1 MAKLIQSESEF
12 KTYLGWY
19 GNCNQTCESFN
30 LENVSD
36 KVMIVYEYTTAGAP
50 AYWKYNVPFAGLQN
64 FTKLECGRAYFIIL
78 LKGSNEIDIPHLNV
92 SFHGVNSDLL
102 LTDECEKEASNPD
115 PEPSPTATKSPS
127 EESDDPTD
135 PGDEN
140 DEPLTELEF
149 RWNTIEGKKVLQVK
163 NILKPTHDENEN
175 RDTVANWSTL
185 YLTTEPVDSY
195 SLDHQ
200 FWPDAA
206 VDTNYTQQHGDSIT
220 FGGITISFGS
230 EETSSI
236 NEAVKYKQLILS
248 KGENVDLVPSPE
260 AEITNE
266 NSYAFIYS
274 GDNDDPDNSA
284 LLVNPKWP
292 VLVDATDDGDDET
305 DVLDFDA
312 LITEFSAL
320 AEEDRKPVTTEII
333 GTITQESIS
342 GGFFGVVVSSD
353 DENSEDEKYLPLN
366 IQEELSDHVGKQVK
380 ITAGY
385 SKLDDSQ
392 SIFMWGTMMFVDT
405 YEIIEDDTDPIT
417 LDFDALTQ
425 EMVDLEEAERENV
438 STDLVGDIV
447 SVDLAGGFIGVVVTS
462 DEAVNDPETKY
473 IPVNIQTELTDHVGK
488 QVKITVGYSKPENPN
503 DPDIFQWGKLLFV
516 DTYEILD
523 NEIVF
528 PTTICFSTSGI
539 HGETSGKYELFDEET
554 VSQKFSDAG
563 YDYQAIVDEGINGD
577 NATVNWMAS
586 QDSLVKYYHIIDEN
600 IENDWW
606 DFIYW
611 DGTKDNGV
619 WQRYDQYKFS
629 DTYDLLNSDGYK
641 FTGGNGGMIPEI
653 FISDISDGQSCPPE
667 QDEEDVID
675 FGALEIEYESL
686 AEPDRKE
693 ETVTGQIV
701 YEDIS
706 GGFYGLVTS
715 SIDGGEKFLPI
726 NLQDELEGLD
736 GKTLKITLGYSRKN
750 ADVSIFMWGTLVYVT
765 EYEILDENGEPLPD
779 DGIVFEVEGSK
790 IFGFDLKIKTET
802 GYLTD
807 NDEEVKIE
815 TEKDNIHLPANIVNL
830 IKENID
836 TCTHLEFKTLP
847 MRSFDKETCGL
858 IEDGKVFRYPII
870 LEKLEEN
877 KGARCIV
884 SSITTLYSEI
894 YLEKRKAN
902 TNPDVDIHELATNE
916 MNELVGETGFDVS
929 QIIGKTGKDKI
940 VKRRREKAF
949 SRVKDR
955 LSIILESGF
964 DDKMTSITE
973 KTDTEK
979 SNALS
984 GVLEKMLQKSRE
996 LTKPVLDESVFGAIP
1011 DSDNLNFKNS
1021 VKDLFG
1027 IVDETKKSG
1036 GSIIDSVKTIIK
1048 KRPTNSKIKNI
1059 SQLNEEDKKD
1069 LIDSAKEMVKDKEC
1083 GFEDVTEHIG
1093 PSVWM
1098 PPSRSISNTVRG
1110 LVSDWNQPNYY
1121 QSQNKLLPAEKDLN
1135 CGTGSYTGLTV
1146 DNFKAWC
1153 APTSAA
1159 IQLEHL
1165 VTYGGLKKP
1174 PFINDGYNSAL
1185 DSNPDLKTIDWN
1197 SARGWGNFLLDGPD
1211 QRGKVGDPNSVPEC
1225 SASDFGWYMDT
1236 NGKGQYGTSSLIGT
1250 GINMI
1255 WKGLNEFYARAGW
1268 HDLIG
1273 MVTHNPV
1280 GRLEG
1285 SYPKG
1290 YHSNTGSPA
1299 GDPGHTFKMI
1309 KNEIDHNRTVLASFY
1324 GWSISVAETD
1334 QGHTLEMLETKDT
1347 IKYFNFAERKDQSET
1362 LGEQYTL
1369 ENIEEVS
1376 NIGDALGHTVVVFGY
1391 IQRGSPEDIS
1401 NGQVDWL
1408 LVRDNDHTT
1417 EKTIAIPFSGVTANG
1432 ISGFSNLIA
1441 TFYVNP
1447 KFGRFVDPCLQTQPI
1462 TISVGAGKSGS
1473 PSYDFSMNDEVIV
1486 WDEFKLKKGVEYI
1499 FERTEDGHPFNIL
1512 PSEPRTEAYPDN
1524 WEPEA
1529 DWIEGKM
1536 ALKGN
1541 TIKMTIPKDYEG
1553 TISYQCGVHLG
1564 MKGVFSLDTDEEMIC
1579 PEDALECPDGMDAVI
1594 RDPLDNCNFP
1604 PCGFDPVEF
1613 KQQHHEWKMNRYFS
1627 YKFDFTWNGFGHPDF
1642 VGKPV
1647 TIYVQGGKI
1656 VKVDRAL
1663 EEGEVEDALFKH
1675 KIRYYT
1681 ITELYNLVHS
1691 HYTKSPRP
1699 YMIDINYNDEHNYIS
1714 SVVIDVNKDIV
1725 DEEVSF
1731 TVENFSETEPIK
1743 IL

>member
-19 GNCNQTCESFN
+19 GNCNQTCESYN

-92 SFHGVNSDLL
+92 SYHGVNSDLL
-102 LTDECEKEASNPD
+102 LTDDCKKEASDPN
-115 PEPSPTATKSPS
+115 PEPTPTATKSPS
-127 EESDDPTD
+127 EES
-135 PGDEN
+135 GDTGDGN
-140 DEPLTELEF
+140 DETLTELEF

-163 NILKPTHDENEN
+163 NILKPTNDENED
-175 RDTVANWSTL
+175 RDTVGNWSTL
-185 YLTTEPVDSY
+185 YLTSEPVDSY

-200 FWPDAA
+200 HWIDAA
-206 VDTNYTQQHGDSIT
+206 VDTNYTKQHGDSLT

-248 KGENVDLVPSPE
+248 REENVDLVPSPE
-260 AEITNE
+260 EEISNE

-292 VLVDATDDGDDET
+292 VLVDTTDDDGD
-305 DVLDFDA
+305 
-312 LITEFSAL
+312 
-320 AEEDRKPVTTEII
+320 
-333 GTITQESIS
+333 ES
-342 GGFFGVVVSSD
+342 
-353 DENSEDEKYLPLN
+353 
-366 IQEELSDHVGKQVK
+366 
-380 ITAGY
+380 
-385 SKLDDSQ
+385 
-392 SIFMWGTMMFVDT
+392 
-405 YEIIEDDTDPIT
+405 DPIT
-417 LDFDALTQ
+417 LDFDTLTQ
-425 EMVDLEEAERENV
+425 EMVDLEESERENV

-488 QVKITVGYSKPENPN
+488 QVKITVGYSKPENPD

-528 PTTICFSTSGI
+528 PTTICFSTSGPN
-539 HGETSGKYELFDEET
+539 GETSGKYELFDEEN

-563 YDYQAIVDEGINGD
+563 YNYQAIIDGGIDGD
-577 NATVNWMAS
+577 KDVINHMAN
-586 QDSLVKYYHIIDEN
+586 QDSLVKYYHIIDDTVEG
-600 IENDWW
+600 DWW

-611 DGTKDNGV
+611 NGTKDNGT
-619 WQRYDQYKFS
+619 WKRYDQYTFS
-629 DTYDLLNSDGYK
+629 DTYDILNIEGLK
-641 FTGGNGGMIPEI
+641 FTNVDGVPEI
-653 FISDISDGQSCPPE
+653 FISDISEGQSCPPE

-675 FGALEIEYESL
+675 FGALKIEYESL

-715 SIDGGEKFLPI
+715 SIAGGEKFLPI

-736 GKTLKITLGYSRKN
+736 GKTLKITLGYSHKN

-790 IFGFDLKIKTET
+790 IFGFDLKVKTET
-802 GYLTD
+802 GYLNS

-815 TEKDNIHLPANIVNL
+815 TEKDNIHLPADIVNL

-858 IEDGKVFRYPII
+858 IEDDKVFRYPII

-877 KGARCIV
+877 KGARCVV

-902 TNPDVDIHELATNE
+902 SNPDVDIHELATAE

-955 LSIILESGF
+955 LSIIIESGF

-996 LTKPVLDESVFGAIP
+996 LTKPVLDESVFEAIP

-1021 VKDLFG
+1021 VKDLIG

-1036 GSIIDSVKTIIK
+1036 GSIIDSVKSIIK

-1059 SQLNEEDKKD
+1059 SQLNEEDKND

-1121 QSQNKLLPAEKDLN
+1121 QSQNKLLPADKDLN
-1135 CGTGSYTGLTV
+1135 CGTGSYVGLNA

-1211 QRGKVGDPNSVPEC
+1211 QRGKVGDPNSVPGC

-1290 YHSNTGSPA
+1290 YHSNTGAPA

-1324 GWSISVAETD
+1324 GWSIVLAETD
-1334 QGHTLEMLETKDT
+1334 QEHTLEMLETKDP
-1347 IKYFNFAERKDQSET
+1347 IKYFNFAERKDQSEV

-1369 ENIEEVS
+1369 ENIEEVD

-1391 IQRGSPEDIS
+1391 IQRGSREDIS

-1417 EKTIAIPFSGVTANG
+1417 EKTIAIPFTGVTSNG
-1432 ISGFSNLIA
+1432 ISGLSNLIA

-1447 KFGRFVDPCLQTQPI
+1447 KFGRFVDPCVQTQPV
-1462 TISVGAGKSGS
+1462 TISVGEGKFES
-1473 PSYDFSMNDEVIV
+1473 PSYDFSINGEPII

-1499 FERTEDGHPFNIL
+1499 FERTENGHVFNIL

-1536 ALKGN
+1536 ALKGD
-1541 TIKMTIPKDYEG
+1541 TIKLTIPNDYEG

-1564 MKGVFSLDTDEEMIC
+1564 MNGIFNIDTDEEIIC
-1579 PEDALECPDGMDAVI
+1579 PEDALECPDGMDAVV

-1613 KQQHHEWKMNRYFS
+1613 KQQRHEWKMHRYFS
-1627 YKFDFTWNGFGHPDF
+1627 YKFDFTWNGFGNPDF

-1663 EEGEVEDALFKH
+1663 EDDGVEDALFKH
-1675 KIRYYT
+1675 RIRYYT
-1681 ITELYNLVHS
+1681 ISELYNLVNS
-1691 HYTKSPRP
+1691 HYAKHPRP
-1699 YMIDINYNDEHNYIS
+1699 YVIDINYDDEHNYIS
-1714 SVVIDVNKDIV
+1714 NVVIDVNKDII

-1731 TVENFSETEPIK
+1731 TVENFSKTEPIK